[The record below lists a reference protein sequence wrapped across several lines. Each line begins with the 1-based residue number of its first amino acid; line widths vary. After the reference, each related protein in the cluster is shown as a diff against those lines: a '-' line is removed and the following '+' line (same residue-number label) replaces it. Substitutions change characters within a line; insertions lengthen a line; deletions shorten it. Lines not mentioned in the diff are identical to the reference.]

1 MKGEI
6 IVYLWAKLVPMKK
19 EEENKRNSMVKQSN
33 NVTFGQYDISSTQE
47 NIMTAI
53 SVFLQPRMTNKQ
65 NMLFDMIN
73 NPSGQTD
80 LDVTIN
86 CDEVAGKNNKKRV
99 IKEAKSLMDKK
110 FSFRWQV
117 PGSNQDVETTGVVV
131 STIHDFKGTNQVK
144 LSINR
149 WAIPYLIYYGK
160 GVGGTF
166 FSKEIALSLRG
177 KYAKRIYK
185 ILSSQRDR
193 AVFEYSIKQFR
204 ADFEVPANY
213 DNAHIKSKIL
223 NPAKKA
229 IDASDSDV
237 SFDYEFKVK
246 SRKNTVTKPEADT
259 IVFHIVLRHS
269 IPLFAPSQATQEKQ
283 LKASSKDY
291 SYCYTWMQRV
301 SGEINDPDVLKCV
314 DAVQA
319 SGRMQQFV
327 QKIQYYDDQLAAGNC
342 KMLYVRNTLAKI
354 LREDY
359 GAKITVHKG

>member
-1 MKGEI
+1 M
-6 IVYLWAKLVPMKK
+6 LPMKK
-19 EEENKRNSMVKQSN
+19 EEENKLNSMVKQSN

-73 NPSGQTD
+73 NPSVQTD

-99 IKEAKSLMDKK
+99 LKEAKSLMDKK

-131 STIHDFKGTNQVK
+131 STIHDLKGTNQVK

-177 KYAKRIYK
+177 KYSKRIYK

-193 AVFEYSIKQFR
+193 AVFEYSVKQFR
-204 ADFEVPANY
+204 ADFEVPENY

-237 SFDYEFKVK
+237 SFDYEFKVRNRTK
-246 SRKNTVTKPEADT
+246 RITKPEADT
-259 IVFHIVLRHS
+259 IVFRIVLRNS
-269 IPLFAPSQATQEKQ
+269 IPLFAPSRATIEKQ
-283 LKASSKDY
+283 IQTGSKDY
-291 SYCYTWMQRV
+291 SYCYTWMQRI
-301 SGEINDPDVLKCV
+301 SGEINDPDILKCA

-327 QKIQYYDDQLAAGNC
+327 QKLQYYDDQVTLGKC
-342 KMLYVRNTLAKI
+342 SMLYVRNVLAKI

-359 GAKITVHKG
+359 GVKITVHKSAVNRKR